1 MEVKMT
7 KNQNCRDLK
16 HISNYL
22 SSVEDFRM
30 EKKCLHIL
38 SDILFIG
45 LLTFL
50 SSGEDYE
57 DMVLFGKR
65 RLKAAYDIKYL
76 EKLIS

>member
-7 KNQNCRDLK
+7 KNQNSIDLK

-30 EKKCLHIL
+30 EKKCLHKL
-38 SDILFIG
+38 PDILFIG

-50 SSGEDYE
+50 SSGE
-57 DMVLFGKR
+57 G
-65 RLKAAYDIKYL
+65 
-76 EKLIS
+76 